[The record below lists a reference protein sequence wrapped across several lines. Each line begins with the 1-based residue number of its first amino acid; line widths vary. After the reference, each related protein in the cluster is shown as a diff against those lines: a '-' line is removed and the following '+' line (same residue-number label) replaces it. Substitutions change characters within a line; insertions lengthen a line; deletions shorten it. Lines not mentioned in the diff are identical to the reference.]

1 MEGDPLT
8 NGVAASGYHHER
20 AIYPSRVKYRILYT
34 KFMKTTL
41 DIDDELLIKAKAV
54 SARERKSLT
63 ALIEEGLR
71 LRLRRMGP
79 TRPQRALA
87 IHRGKG
93 GLVAGVD
100 PLSNRS
106 LLDAADDGT

>member
-1 MEGDPLT
+1 
-8 NGVAASGYHHER
+8 
-20 AIYPSRVKYRILYT
+20 
-34 KFMKTTL
+34 MKTTL
-41 DIDDELLIKAKAV
+41 DIDDELLVRAKAA

-71 LRLRRMGP
+71 LRLRRPHSSGRKTGP
-79 TRPQRALA
+79 PIPTFA
-87 IHRGKG
+87 GKG

-106 LLDAADDGT
+106 LLDAADDGS

>member
-1 MEGDPLT
+1 
-8 NGVAASGYHHER
+8 
-20 AIYPSRVKYRILYT
+20 
-34 KFMKTTL
+34 MKTTL
-41 DIDDELLIKAKAV
+41 DIDDELLSKAKAA

-71 LRLRRMGP
+71 LRLRRPGSNRAAP
-79 TRPQRALA
+79 ARPLA
-87 IHRGKG
+87 IYRGKD

-106 LLDAADDGT
+106 MLDAADDGT

>member
-1 MEGDPLT
+1 
-8 NGVAASGYHHER
+8 
-20 AIYPSRVKYRILYT
+20 
-34 KFMKTTL
+34 MKTTL
-41 DIDDELLIKAKAV
+41 DIDDELLVRAKAA

-71 LRLRRMGP
+71 LRLRRAHSSGRM
-79 TRPQRALA
+79 TRPPIPSFA
-87 IHRGKG
+87 GKG

-106 LLDAADDGT
+106 LLDAADDGS

>member
-1 MEGDPLT
+1 
-8 NGVAASGYHHER
+8 
-20 AIYPSRVKYRILYT
+20 
-34 KFMKTTL
+34 MKTTL
-41 DIDDELLIKAKAV
+41 DIDDELLVKAKAA

-71 LRLRRMGP
+71 LRLRRPGSSRP
-79 TRPQRALA
+79 TLPRALA

-93 GLVAGVD
+93 GLVTGVD

-106 LLDAADDGT
+106 LLDAADDDT

>member
-1 MEGDPLT
+1 
-8 NGVAASGYHHER
+8 V
-20 AIYPSRVKYRILYT
+20 
-34 KFMKTTL
+34 KTTL
-41 DIDDELLIKAKAV
+41 DLDDELLVRAKAV

-71 LRLRRMGP
+71 LRLRRPGSRRR
-79 TRPQRALA
+79 TAPQTLA
-87 IHRGKG
+87 VHRGKG

-106 LLDAADDGT
+106 MLDAADDGA

>member
-1 MEGDPLT
+1 VSCPW
-8 NGVAASGYHHER
+8 
-20 AIYPSRVKYRILYT
+20 IQYT
-34 KFMKTTL
+34 DFCIIDLMKTTL
-41 DIDDELLIKAKAV
+41 DINDELLVRAKAV

-71 LRLRRMGP
+71 LRLRRPGP
-79 TRPQRALA
+79 GRRPSKALA
-87 IHRGKG
+87 VHRGKG

-106 LLDAADDGT
+106 MLDAADNDA

>member
-1 MEGDPLT
+1 
-8 NGVAASGYHHER
+8 
-20 AIYPSRVKYRILYT
+20 
-34 KFMKTTL
+34 MKTTL

-71 LRLRRMGP
+71 LRLRLRRMGP

-87 IHRGKG
+87 VHRGKG

-106 LLDAADDGT
+106 LLDAADDGSCGKA